1 MAFASLEMTR
11 KMKRKDPEAY
21 QRLVKRLFCNEL
33 DAEFEE
39 SDFIYEPESS
49 RKGSTGCLTGMK
61 REKYEEGLDSLQI
74 TEGRL
79 SSLYQVIEYLGL
91 GRNVTEEGIFRKSG
105 SLKKQQDLMERIN
118 NGEEVSLEDGE
129 FTTHECA
136 SVLKTFLSNLPEPLV
151 TNNCYLAHLQV
162 ALLAEKNGQEA
173 DQSALIK
180 KQIFCIQL
188 LLELIPEEY
197 FKLLKDL
204 LFLLNGVSQR
214 EEENKMSSSN
224 LGMMFSTHILC
235 PKSMSPELLQ
245 SKLGIF
251 TKATTFLI
259 ENPAVLFTL
268 PEKLLVE
275 VQSFLSRR
283 SSEGR
288 MSLAKRSNQGGP
300 GVECLIANTV
310 FSFIEKEEGNKGT
323 QVDKKDAPGMHI
335 DKEHAIGTQLDKED
349 GIGMQMEDPNPVT
362 DQLENTVMSQLNL
375 NLDILN
381 ITK

>member
-1 MAFASLEMTR
+1 MALASLEMTR

-33 DAEFEE
+33 DDDFEE

-49 RKGSTGCLTGMK
+49 RKDSTGCLTGMK
-61 REKYEEGLDSLQI
+61 RVKSHESLEI
-74 TEGRL
+74 AESRV
-79 SSLYQVIEYLGL
+79 SALYQVIEYLGL

-105 SLKKQQDLMERIN
+105 SLKKQQDLMERIDK
-118 NGEEVSLEDGE
+118 GEEISFENGD

-136 SVLKTFLSNLPEPLV
+136 SVLKTFLGNLSEPLV
-151 TNNCYLAHLQV
+151 TNSCYLAHLQV
-162 ALLAEKNGQEA
+162 ALLSDKHGKEA
-173 DQSALIK
+173 QAAVVE
-180 KQIFCIQL
+180 KQIFCTQL

-204 LFLLNGVSQR
+204 LFLLHGVSQR
-214 EEENKMSSSN
+214 EDQNKMSSSN

-235 PKSMSPELLQ
+235 PKSMSPEELQ
-245 SKLGIF
+245 SKLSLF

-259 ENPAVLFTL
+259 ENPSILFTL

-310 FSFIEKEEGNKGT
+310 FSFI
-323 QVDKKDAPGMHI
+323 
-335 DKEHAIGTQLDKED
+335 DKED
-349 GIGMQMEDPNPVT
+349 GAAGVDEEDEGEKEANPVCG
-362 DQLENTVMSQLNL
+362 QLENTVLSQFNL

-381 ITK
+381 IKDNK

>member
-1 MAFASLEMTR
+1 LKMALASLEMTR

-33 DAEFEE
+33 DKDFEE

-49 RKGSTGCLTGMK
+49 RKDSAGCLTGMK
-61 REKYEEGLDSLQI
+61 RAKSQESLEI
-74 TEGRL
+74 TESRV
-79 SSLYQVIEYLGL
+79 SALYQVIEYLGL

-105 SLKKQQDLMERIN
+105 SLKKQQDLMERIDK
-118 NGEEVSLEDGE
+118 GEEISFENGD

-136 SVLKTFLSNLPEPLV
+136 SVLKTFLGNLSEPLV
-151 TNNCYLAHLQV
+151 TNSCYLAHLQV
-162 ALLAEKNGQEA
+162 ALLLDKHVQEEKTAVFE
-173 DQSALIK
+173 
-180 KQIFCIQL
+180 KQIFCTQL

-197 FKLLKDL
+197 FKLLRDL
-204 LFLLNGVSQR
+204 LFLLHGVSQR
-214 EEENKMSSSN
+214 EDKNKMSSSN

-235 PKSMSPELLQ
+235 PKSMSPEELQ
-245 SKLGIF
+245 SKLGLF
-251 TKATTFLI
+251 TKSTTFLI

-310 FSFIEKEEGNKGT
+310 FSFIEKDGGAVAGVEDEEA
-323 QVDKKDAPGMHI
+323 DSE
-335 DKEHAIGTQLDKED
+335 KEGH
-349 GIGMQMEDPNPVT
+349 PVCG
-362 DQLENTVMSQLNL
+362 QLENTVMSQFNL

-381 ITK
+381 IKDNK